1 VIDLLEGW
9 MRLCEKHSC
18 NLPQLVLAWTLAQ
31 DGITHV
37 LAGARRPEQIQQ
49 NAAAGDLSLD
59 AASLEQMQR
68 DLTALGEPNHE
79 S

>member
-31 DGITHV
+31 DGVTQV

-49 NAAAGDLSLD
+49 NAAAGGLSLD
-59 AASLEQMQR
+59 AAARERMNQ
-68 DLTALGEPNHE
+68 DLTALGEPIHA
-79 S
+79 